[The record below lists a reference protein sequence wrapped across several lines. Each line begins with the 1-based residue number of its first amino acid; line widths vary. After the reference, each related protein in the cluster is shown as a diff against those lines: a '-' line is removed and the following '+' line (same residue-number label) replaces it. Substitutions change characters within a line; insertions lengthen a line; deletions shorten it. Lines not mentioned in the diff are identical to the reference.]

1 MNSSLEVYLF
11 EILDIVPIM
20 VRKIKLV
27 IDSVMHGISLINNNQ
42 NITRRRATI
51 TCIITKKLQ
60 KYKLVH
66 P

>member
-51 TCIITKKLQ
+51 TCIRTKKLQ
-60 KYKLVH
+60 NYKLVH

>member
-1 MNSSLEVYLF
+1 VNSSLEVYLF